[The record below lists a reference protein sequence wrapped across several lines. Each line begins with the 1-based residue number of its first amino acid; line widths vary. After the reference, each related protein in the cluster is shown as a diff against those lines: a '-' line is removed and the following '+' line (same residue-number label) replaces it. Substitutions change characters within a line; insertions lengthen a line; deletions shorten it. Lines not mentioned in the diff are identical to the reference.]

1 MKWKRLGPS
10 GEYTHYVM
18 GLEEEE
24 KRGKR
29 FDMYQTWM
37 GKDSFYKKGKNR
49 VIPIQ
54 YCTRTY
60 CTKVGQL
67 RVRNPG
73 RDTVS
78 PQCDTVGTPCPRSV
92 TLR

>member
-24 KRGKR
+24 KKGER

-37 GKDSFYKKGKNR
+37 GKDSFYRKEKNR

-54 YCTRTY
+54 
-60 CTKVGQL
+60 
-67 RVRNPG
+67 
-73 RDTVS
+73 
-78 PQCDTVGTPCPRSV
+78 
-92 TLR
+92 